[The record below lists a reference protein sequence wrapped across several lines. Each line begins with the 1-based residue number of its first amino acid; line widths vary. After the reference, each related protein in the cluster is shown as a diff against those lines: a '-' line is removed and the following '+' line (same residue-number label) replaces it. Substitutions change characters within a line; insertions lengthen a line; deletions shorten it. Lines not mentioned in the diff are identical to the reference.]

1 VPFPETSINHF
12 SAADKGNIY
21 IYLQNGEHYLY
32 ARGTFT
38 KKGFF
43 DKNLPVEEWGTIFHN
58 KVYIGNTSL
67 DAVRLGPSGLADCY
81 FKEQDSRI
89 LQASAS
95 GRICGIKLSGK
106 KHWFE
111 LDSECKAQPVP
122 VALNGIDDSKL
133 FFGRPCIST

>member
-1 VPFPETSINHF
+1 
-12 SAADKGNIY
+12 
-21 IYLQNGEHYLY
+21 LY

-38 KKGFF
+38 KKGFLTKICLW
-43 DKNLPVEEWGTIFHN
+43 KNGATIFHN

-111 LDSECKAQPVP
+111 LDSECKAQP
-122 VALNGIDDSKL
+122 
-133 FFGRPCIST
+133 CQ